1 MITSGANDMKQCEF
15 PKGIVS
21 LEHDLL
27 PWQVGYALEAI
38 KSAKAI
44 GGLTLKTVADCV
56 GDSNPYLNEIP
67 DSAANVLLNKQPKSI
82 VESDDDKKLV
92 EKSDG
97 DKLVEKS
104 DDKKGSSNSGIR
116 VQISSFSLLLAS
128 LLLVL

>member
-1 MITSGANDMKQCEF
+1 MITAGANDMKQGEF

-21 LEHDLL
+21 LEHDLH

-38 KSAKAI
+38 KSAKSI
-44 GGLTLKTVADCV
+44 GGFTLKTVADCV

-82 VESDDDKKLV
+82 VKSDDDK
-92 EKSDG
+92 
-97 DKLVEKS
+97 KLVEKS
-104 DDKKGSSNSGIR
+104 DDKKGSSNSGFR
-116 VQISSFSLLLAS
+116 VQISSFSLLIAS